1 MKLHPGRNDKVPV
14 FKQASE
20 RMQLMNTFT
29 KKLRAGA
36 LGLTLIST
44 CVVALP
50 VYAQD
55 SGTVTVKAD
64 TTKASKQENIGVFT
78 GLAVGA
84 AAGGPVGAILGAA
97 AGGWI
102 GDRYHKKEVAAKE
115 LKGNLSE
122 SEAQRALLTQSVT
135 ELNAS
140 LADARAKSDQLDLA
154 LKNANELGTD
164 VSFRTNEDSISTQ
177 AMSPLMKL
185 GALAASMPDV
195 KVRVAGYADP
205 RGSEK
210 VNDELSRRRAEAVAE
225 VLAQAGVAKDHM
237 IVEGHGKT
245 ESTSMEGDVDG
256 YAFDRKVTVRLER
269 AGSQEVARND

>member
-1 MKLHPGRNDKVPV
+1 
-14 FKQASE
+14 
-20 RMQLMNTFT
+20 MQLMNTFT

-36 LGLTLIST
+36 LGLTLVST

-55 SGTVTVKAD
+55 SSGTTPTSTPAPKD
-64 TTKASKQENIGVFT
+64 LKASKQENIGVIT

-84 AAGGPVGAILGAA
+84 AAGGPVGAIIGAA

-102 GDRYHKKEVAAKE
+102 GDRYHKKEVTAKT
-115 LKGNLSE
+115 LKTDLSE
-122 SEAQRALLTQSVT
+122 SEAQRELLTKNVT

-140 LADARAKSDQLDLA
+140 LADARAKSDQL
-154 LKNANELGTD
+154 GTD
-164 VSFRTNEDSISTQ
+164 VSFRTNEDQVSTQ

-185 GALAASMPDV
+185 GTLAASMPDV

-225 VLAQAGVAKDHM
+225 VLAQAGVPKDHM
-237 IVEGHGKT
+237 IVEGHGKG
-245 ESTSMEGDVDG
+245 ESSSMEGDVDG

>member
-1 MKLHPGRNDKVPV
+1 
-14 FKQASE
+14 
-20 RMQLMNTFT
+20 MQLMNTFT

-55 SGTVTVKAD
+55 SGTVTVKAPKE
-64 TTKASKQENIGVFT
+64 KASKQENIGVVT

-102 GDRYHKKEVAAKE
+102 GDRYHKKEVAAKA
-115 LKGNLSE
+115 LKGDLSE

-140 LADARAKSDQLDLA
+140 LADARAKSDQLDVA